1 MTTWQHEQPTS
12 RRALRESE
20 RAHAQATMSRTD
32 EVETQ
37 QQAFDQQIW
46 SQSTAPEPLS
56 YTTQARPQTPANDVP
71 MRRPRQ
77 NPAAQP
83 ASETPAYRLRDF
95 SPESRGASFTS
106 TQPTSPAPWT
116 SPAVGSGDLDYHT
129 SVELDRPAATAYSA
143 PVSPPPVLGTT
154 KQAEPARASAPAD
167 SDAGPDE
174 HTLTRREMRALRSA
188 AAPMADDPHVPASAP
203 ASAVPGS
210 AAPAS
215 AVPPLAQAP
224 APAYQEAAPLAPPA
238 PRPAASPEL
247 DAAMA
252 EFDVLFRAKNV
263 PPLIEPPREARVL
276 PPQEV
281 PAVVTPAV
289 VAPAV
294 APPPSAA
301 SVVMPLPSPVAAQQA
316 APPQEHLPSREVVTA
331 PEVYTRPIGHWSNQA
346 SIDDEHQVSEHSLS
360 RNLASSDAITTS
372 ALVLPSFPQSGPFTG
387 PVSSTGEILITGS
400 IDLPRSLGMSGLNP
414 SRYDRPDVDAVID
427 AADREDS
434 APDSAPVRAIRAVS
448 TQTSSQGI
456 INTKRP
462 KGNNLPMIL
471 SITAGIMAVGVIVL
485 VVAVMI
491 FKIF

>member
-20 RAHAQATMSRTD
+20 RAHAQATISRTD

-37 QQAFDQQIW
+37 QQASDQQIW

-56 YTTQARPQTPANDVP
+56 YTTQARPQTPVNDVP

-143 PVSPPPVLGTT
+143 PVPPPPVLGTT

-167 SDAGPDE
+167 PDAGPDE
-174 HTLTRREMRALRSA
+174 HTLTRREMRTLRSA
-188 AAPMADDPHVPASAP
+188 AAPMADDAHVPASAP
-203 ASAVPGS
+203 ASD
-210 AAPAS
+210 APAS
-215 AVPPLAQAP
+215 AAPPLAQAP
-224 APAYQEAAPLAPPA
+224 APAYQEAAPVAPPA

-252 EFDVLFRAKNV
+252 EFDALFRAKNV

-281 PAVVTPAV
+281 PAVVAPAV
-289 VAPAV
+289 VTPAV

-301 SVVMPLPSPVAAQQA
+301 SVVMPLPSPAAAPQEAPPQE
-316 APPQEHLPSREVVTA
+316 APPQEHLTIREVVTA
-331 PEVYTRPIGHWSNQA
+331 PEVYTRPAGHWSNQA
-346 SIDDEHQVSEHSLS
+346 SIDDEHQVSEHALS

-427 AADREDS
+427 AAEREDS

-462 KGNNLPMIL
+462 RGNNLPMIL

-485 VVAVMI
+485 IVAGMI